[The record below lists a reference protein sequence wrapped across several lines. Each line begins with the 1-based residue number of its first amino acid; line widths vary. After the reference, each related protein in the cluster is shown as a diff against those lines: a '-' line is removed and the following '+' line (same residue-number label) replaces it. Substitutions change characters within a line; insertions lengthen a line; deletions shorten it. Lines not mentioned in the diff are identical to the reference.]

1 MYTNSSTRIAWNGLC
16 SATVVINIGFK
27 QGGVLSPILFCVY
40 LDELLKLLA
49 AAKVGCFI
57 GTIFVG
63 ILAYADDLVLLAPT
77 TDAMRRMSSICDC
90 YALQYAVVCN
100 AKNRNGYCSG
110 ILVMTMLIV
119 FALAI
124 LL

>member
-1 MYTNSSTRIAWNGLC
+1 
-16 SATVVINIGFK
+16 
-27 QGGVLSPILFCVY
+27 LFCVY

-63 ILAYADDLVLLAPT
+63 VLAYADDLVLLAPT
-77 TDAMRRMSSICDC
+77 TGAMRRMLSICDC
-90 YALQYAVVCN
+90 YASEYAMVFN

-110 ILVMTMLIV
+110 ILIMTMLIQ
-119 FALAI
+119 FLHW
-124 LL
+124 